1 MNPSPVSVA
10 PSSASAG
17 IDILQVAPDLV
28 RIVESS
34 EHDARQAAVEML
46 AYLVRLTRARGALLV
61 DSVAEPHA
69 IWPETAEGP
78 GQPDPAIRESMLHAA
93 REASRHGG
101 TQVRA
106 AAKAPELSII
116 AAPVISEG
124 RLRACVAIAL
134 ASRKPEELQPFVVI
148 IQASLGYLQ
157 YAWQRR
163 ASEQH
168 AQLLDHSAALI
179 ELIGRILPAPYFE
192 EAVRSLAKVLSQHLG
207 EAQVAVGWVRKR
219 RVQLLTLSGSA
230 RVDQRGRLTGLLES
244 AMSEASTSAEPLEV
258 PAATTLL
265 PVNEATESH
274 LAHEEL
280 MRSFPA
286 ERIISVPL
294 RANEESAEAIA
305 VITCLWTRGHAAP
318 SWATDFLA
326 ASSEPLAGLLD
337 NMRRQDPRGWRK
349 WTHLFWS
356 RQSLFV
362 RSFWVIALLGLAGLL
377 AWPFPERIAVDCR
390 VEPVVRRVVSAPY
403 AGILKEALVEPGE
416 TVEEGDLLALM
427 DDQEL
432 TWKLAELRA
441 SRDRAIRQR
450 DLSLT
455 GVDKKVAAAQM
466 AGLEAEALG
475 LEIKLLEWQQ
485 ENLDIRAPASGT
497 ILKGDLERAEGVPLE
512 QGQVLFE
519 LAPLK
524 EMEVELL
531 IPSQDISR
539 VEDGMPVTV
548 RLESYPG
555 REWDGD
561 LQRIRPQAEVED
573 GKTLFLAEAAI
584 DRETAR
590 VGWRAGMKGRAV
602 IRGEPTPLIWSLT
615 RRLRDYLYQTFIW

>member
-17 IDILQVAPDLV
+17 IDILQIAPDLV

-34 EHDARQAAVEML
+34 ESDARQAAVEML

-78 GQPDPAIRESMLHAA
+78 GRPDPAIRESMLHAA

-168 AQLLDHSAALI
+168 EQLLDHSAALI

-207 EAQVAVGWVRKR
+207 DAHVAIGWVRKR
-219 RVQLLTLSGSA
+219 RVQLLTLSGST
-230 RVDQRGRLTGLLES
+230 RVDPRGRLTGLIES
-244 AMSEASTSAEPLEV
+244 AMSEAAKGSTTVAV
-258 PAATTLL
+258 PDSGTLL
-265 PVNEATESH
+265 PMNEDAESY

-280 MRSFPA
+280 MGAFPA
-286 ERIISVPL
+286 QRIISVPL
-294 RANEESAEAIA
+294 RRQEQAEEATA
-305 VITCLWTRGHAAP
+305 VITCLWTHESAAP
-318 SWATDFLA
+318 SWASNFLS
-326 ASSEPLAGLLD
+326 ASSEPLAGLLETI
-337 NMRRQDPRGWRK
+337 RRHDPRGWRK
-349 WTHLFWS
+349 WTHLFWA
-356 RQSLFV
+356 RQSHIV
-362 RSFWVIALLGLAGLL
+362 RFLWIGGLLALAGLL

-403 AGILKEALVEPGE
+403 AGVLKEALVEPGE
-416 TVEEGDLLALM
+416 EVEEGALLARM
-427 DDQEL
+427 DDQEQ

-455 GVDKKVAAAQM
+455 DVDGKVATAQM

-485 ENLDIRAPASGT
+485 QNLEIRAPASGT

-519 LAPLK
+519 LAPLD

-531 IPSQDISR
+531 IPAQDISR

-555 REWDGD
+555 REWEGNLD
-561 LQRIRPQAEVED
+561 RIRPQAEVED

-584 DRETAR
+584 DRESTRAA
-590 VGWRAGMKGRAV
+590 WRAGMKGRAI

-615 RRLRDYLYQTFIW
+615 RRLRDFLYQTFFW